1 MIVFEK
7 IRWKNFLST
16 GNVFSE
22 INLETARTNLIV
34 GSNGAGKSTIL
45 DALTFSLFSRPFRKI
60 SKSMLVNSINEKDCV
75 AEIEFRIGKIEYK
88 VIRGMK
94 PSKFEIYCNG
104 KAWDQDSSQVEQQK
118 NFEANVLKM
127 NYKSFTQIV
136 VLGSSTFVPF
146 MKLPGAQRR
155 DIIEDILDIQVFSTM
170 NILLKDKMRGN
181 NEELRDIDYQL
192 DLLKDRIELQKQH
205 MFSLEKKT
213 QEEIDRKQVKIN
225 EYKNTELQGA
235 EEVSVFTEQICKLNK
250 EMQEYSK
257 STEKLSKL
265 NTYLIKL
272 THKLNTCK
280 KEHKFFEDNHVCPT
294 CTQELSEEFRNE
306 KIEAGQSKVDEM
318 NIGYEDLEKAISDE
332 QERFN
337 KFTELSTEVNNINTT
352 ISQTNFKLLTI
363 RKQIDSLQDEIK
375 ELEGSTPD
383 KKAEYDKL
391 QLLVS
396 NKKESSKQHADLKK
410 DRDVLTTAGQLLKD
424 NGIKT
429 RIIKTYLPTMN
440 KLINDF
446 LQRMEF
452 YVNFTLDE
460 NFDEIIK
467 SRYRDVFSYDSFS
480 EGEKARIDIALLLT
494 WRSIAKLKN
503 SVDTNLLILDEIFD
517 GSLDQS
523 GTSDLGWIL
532 RNFDE
537 STKVYVIS
545 HKQGLDD
552 KFDRTI
558 TVNKDKNYSN
568 LEETVHEV
576 SHPLV
581 G

>member
-22 INLETARTNLIV
+22 IDLETARTNLIV

-45 DALTFSLFSRPFRKI
+45 DALTFSLFARPFRKI

-75 AEIEFRIGKIEYK
+75 AEIEFRIGKINYK

-104 KAWDQDSSQVEQQK
+104 QAWNQDSSQLEQQK

-146 MKLPGAQRR
+146 MKLPGGQRR
-155 DIIEDILDIQVFSTM
+155 EIIEDILDIQVFSTM
-170 NILLKDKMRGN
+170 NVLLKDKMRGN

-213 QEEIDRKQVKIN
+213 QEDIDRKKEKIN

-235 EEVSVFTEQICKLNK
+235 EEVTILTEQICKLNK

-280 KEHKFFEDNHVCPT
+280 KEHKFFESNHVCPT

-306 KIEAGQSKVDEM
+306 KLEAGKTKVDEM
-318 NIGYEDLEKAISDE
+318 NIGYEDLQKAITDE
-332 QERFN
+332 QKRYD

-352 ISQTNFKLLTI
+352 ISQTNFQLLTI
-363 RKQIDSLQDEIK
+363 RKQIESLQDEIK

-537 STKVYVIS
+537 NTKVFVIS

-558 TVNKDKNYSN
+558 TVNKDKNYSTI
-568 LEETVHEV
+568 EETVHEV
-576 SHPLV
+576 THALV

>member
-22 INLETARTNLIV
+22 IDLETARTNLIV

-45 DALTFSLFSRPFRKI
+45 DALTFSLFARPFRKI
-60 SKSMLVNSINEKDCV
+60 SKSMLVNSINEKDCI
-75 AEIEFRIGKIEYK
+75 AEIEFRIGKIQYK

-104 KAWDQDSSQVEQQK
+104 QAWNQDSSQLEQQK

-146 MKLPGAQRR
+146 MKLPGGQRR
-155 DIIEDILDIQVFSTM
+155 EIIEDILDIQVFSTM
-170 NILLKDKMRGN
+170 NVLLKDKMRGN

-213 QEEIDRKQVKIN
+213 QEEIDRKKEKIN

-235 EEVSVFTEQICKLNK
+235 EEVSVFTEQIFKLNK

-306 KIEAGQSKVDEM
+306 KLEAGQTKVDEM
-318 NIGYEDLEKAISDE
+318 NIGYEDLQKAITDE
-332 QERFN
+332 QKRYD

-352 ISQTNFKLLTI
+352 ISQTNFQLLTI
-363 RKQIDSLQDEIK
+363 RKQIESLQDEIK

-396 NKKESSKQHADLKK
+396 NKKEYSKQHADLKK

-537 STKVYVIS
+537 NTKVYVIS

-558 TVNKDKNYSN
+558 TVNKDKNYSTI
-568 LEETVHEV
+568 EETVHEV
-576 SHPLV
+576 THALV

>member
-1 MIVFEK
+1 MIIFEK

-22 INLETARTNLIV
+22 IDFTEGRTNLIV

-45 DALTFSLFSRPFRKI
+45 DALTFSLFARPFRKI

-75 AEIEFRIGKIEYK
+75 AEIEFRIGKIQYK

-104 KAWDQDSSQVEQQK
+104 QAWNQDSSQLEQQK

-146 MKLPGAQRR
+146 MKLPGGQRR
-155 DIIEDILDIQVFSTM
+155 EIIEDILDIQVFSTM
-170 NILLKDKMRGN
+170 NVLLKDKMRGN

-213 QEEIDRKQVKIN
+213 QEDIDRKKEKIN

-235 EEVSVFTEQICKLNK
+235 EEVTILTEQICKLNK

-280 KEHKFFEDNHVCPT
+280 KEHKFFESNHVCPT

-306 KIEAGQSKVDEM
+306 KLEAGKTKVDEM
-318 NIGYEDLEKAISDE
+318 NIGYEDLQKAITDE
-332 QERFN
+332 QKRYD

-352 ISQTNFKLLTI
+352 ISQTNFQLLTI
-363 RKQIDSLQDEIK
+363 RKQIESLQDEIK

-537 STKVYVIS
+537 NTKVFVIS

-558 TVNKDKNYSN
+558 TVNKDKNYSTI
-568 LEETVHEV
+568 EETVHEV
-576 SHPLV
+576 THALV

>member
-22 INLETARTNLIV
+22 IDLETARTNLIV

-45 DALTFSLFSRPFRKI
+45 DALTFSLFARPFRKI

-75 AEIEFRIGKIEYK
+75 AEIEFRIGKIQYK

-104 KAWDQDSSQVEQQK
+104 QAWNQDSSQLEQQK

-146 MKLPGAQRR
+146 MKLPGGQRR
-155 DIIEDILDIQVFSTM
+155 EIIEDILDIQVFSTM
-170 NILLKDKMRGN
+170 NVLLKDKMRGN

-213 QEEIDRKQVKIN
+213 QEEIDRKKEKIN

-235 EEVSVFTEQICKLNK
+235 EEVTILTEQICKLNK
-250 EMQEYSK
+250 EMQDYSK
-257 STEKLSKL
+257 SSEKLSKL

-272 THKLNTCK
+272 THKMNTCK
-280 KEHKFFEDNHVCPT
+280 KENKFFESNYVCPT

-306 KIEAGQSKVDEM
+306 KLEEGKTKVNEM
-318 NIGYEDLEKAISDE
+318 NIGFEDLQKAIGDE
-332 QERFN
+332 QKRFD

-352 ISQTNFKLLTI
+352 ISQTNFQLLTI
-363 RKQIDSLQDEIK
+363 RKQIESIQDEIK

-396 NKKESSKQHADLKK
+396 NKKEYSKQHADLKK

-537 STKVYVIS
+537 NTKVFVIS

-558 TVNKDKNYSN
+558 TVNKDKNYSTI
-568 LEETVHEV
+568 EETVHEV
-576 SHPLV
+576 THALV